1 MTAIDDDRFSQRK
14 NFCFKIQDPLVSAVR
29 AVPGR
34 WWGRKRTVTVAI
46 LDVRNCTQLIMKALA
61 IIVHL

>member
-46 LDVRNCTQLIMKALA
+46 LDV
-61 IIVHL
+61 